1 MTSTIAVPGERLGSL
16 DDFEPGQGT
25 YTRGGFIYSKLA
37 GRKRTSEGDVKKK
50 GMISVELEEA
60 THFVPEIGMNKGI
73 RSRIPRGRLI
83 KWKEK
88 LLTKM

>member
-50 GMISVELEEA
+50 GMISVELEEV
-60 THFVPEIGMNKGI
+60 THFVPEIGKNKEQSTQRQPIIQII
-73 RSRIPRGRLI
+73 R
-83 KWKEK
+83 K
-88 LLTKM
+88 